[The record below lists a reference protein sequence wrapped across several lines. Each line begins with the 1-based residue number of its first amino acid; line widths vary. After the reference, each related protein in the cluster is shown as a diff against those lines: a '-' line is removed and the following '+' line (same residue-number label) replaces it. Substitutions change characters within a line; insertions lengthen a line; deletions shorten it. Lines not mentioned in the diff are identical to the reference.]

1 MRGLLAFI
9 GTRFGWDKSR
19 KFHLHRS
26 DLQVFQKGINLLGRD
41 KVGTQS
47 SLCECFD
54 CTSPGSSAMLLA
66 RMTRTPSVR
75 SIKLKGQSR
84 QQWCLR
90 TFLGR
95 ERRFFHPTLQVIF
108 RTYEMICLIT
118 ARPLFLRNDGT
129 SLRTSEEP
137 LSSKP

>member
-1 MRGLLAFI
+1 
-9 GTRFGWDKSR
+9 
-19 KFHLHRS
+19 
-26 DLQVFQKGINLLGRD
+26 
-41 KVGTQS
+41 
-47 SLCECFD
+47 
-54 CTSPGSSAMLLA
+54 MLLA

-90 TFLGR
+90 TFLSR